1 MYVHIHACMYLYM
14 GNIAGTQDI
23 NFAKQFIWTAV
34 SDRRRPQRLIQII
47 NEKA

>member
-1 MYVHIHACMYLYM
+1 MYIYM
-14 GNIAGTQDI
+14 HVFIYGKYCTAGTQDI

-34 SDRRRPQRLIQII
+34 SDRRRPQRLIQNI